1 MARNPGSTPTT
12 LKGRGGGRPP
22 LKPPAKAVAP
32 APKTATPDA
41 PKPRLSPIGW
51 ILNLPKFAHE
61 VRAEARK
68 ITWTSW
74 RETWITS
81 IMVFIMVVVTA
92 LFFLVVDEALGQ
104 GMKFLLKLAA

>member
-1 MARNPGSTPTT
+1 MARNPGSAPSM

-22 LKPPAKAVAP
+22 LKPPAAPVA
-32 APKTATPDA
+32 KTATPDA
-41 PKPRLSPIGW
+41 PRKRPTPAQFIR
-51 ILNLPKFAHE
+51 E

-81 IMVFIMVVVTA
+81 VMVFIMVVVTA
-92 LFFLVVDEALGQ
+92 IFFLVVDEALGQ

>member
-1 MARNPGSTPTT
+1 MARNNGSTPSM
-12 LKGRGGGRPP
+12 LKGRGARPP
-22 LKPPAKAVAP
+22 VKAAAPVAP

-41 PKPRLSPIGW
+41 PKKRTTPI
-51 ILNLPKFAHE
+51 KFFQE

-92 LFFLVVDEALGQ
+92 IFFLVVDEALGQ

>member
-1 MARNPGSTPTT
+1 MARNPGSTPS
-12 LKGRGGGRPP
+12 LVRNRAGA
-22 LKPPAKAVAP
+22 KPPVRPTASAAP
-32 APKTATPDA
+32 AEA
-41 PKPRLSPIGW
+41 PKKRT
-51 ILNLPKFAHE
+51 NLIQFARE

-81 IMVFIMVVVTA
+81 VMVFIMVVMTA

-104 GMKFLLKLAA
+104 GMKYLLKLAA

>member
-1 MARNPGSTPTT
+1 MTRNRGAR
-12 LKGRGGGRPP
+12 
-22 LKPPAKAVAP
+22 PPAKAGAPVAAAP
-32 APKTATPDA
+32 EAPKKRT
-41 PKPRLSPIGW
+41 
-51 ILNLPKFAHE
+51 NVVQFARE

-81 IMVFIMVVVTA
+81 VMVLIMVVVTA

>member
-1 MARNPGSTPTT
+1 MARNPGSTPSM

-22 LKPPAKAVAP
+22 IKTPPVKAPPAPVA
-32 APKTATPDA
+32 KTATPDA
-41 PKPRLSPIGW
+41 PRKRTSPAQ
-51 ILNLPKFAHE
+51 FVHE

>member
-1 MARNPGSTPTT
+1 MARSSGTTPSM
-12 LKGRGGGRPP
+12 LRNRGAR
-22 LKPPAKAVAP
+22 PPAKPAAP
-32 APKTATPDA
+32 AAAPAA
-41 PKPRLSPIGW
+41 PKKPFNPIQ
-51 ILNLPKFAHE
+51 FARE

-81 IMVFIMVVVTA
+81 IMVLIMVVVTA